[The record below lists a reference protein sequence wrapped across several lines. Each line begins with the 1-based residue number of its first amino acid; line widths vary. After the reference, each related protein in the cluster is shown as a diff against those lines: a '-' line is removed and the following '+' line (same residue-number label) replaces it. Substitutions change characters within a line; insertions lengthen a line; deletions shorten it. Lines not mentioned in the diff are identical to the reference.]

1 MSTLA
6 DRGIVRPLRP
16 VRRAAAPA
24 RIPGR
29 PADSVPVTAPGTR
42 ERRGEPLRPPTRAR
56 VTTGRLVAG
65 RLVTGRLVTGR
76 RSAGTACAEPHRPA
90 VRWPWLVAIAV
101 AACVVVTVLGV
112 FGSGA
117 PGGAV
122 PGRTTSVSVQQ
133 GDTLSALA
141 ARFAPDSDQA
151 AVVERIKQL
160 NHLDDAALVPGLP
173 LTVPVSPEVVGFG
186 S

>member
-1 MSTLA
+1 MSILA

-16 VRRAAAPA
+16 ARQAAAPA
-24 RIPGR
+24 R
-29 PADSVPVTAPGTR
+29 VPSGPPIGPTTPVRGTR

-56 VTTGRLVAG
+56 VVAG
-65 RLVTGRLVTGR
+65 HRVMPAT
-76 RSAGTACAEPHRPA
+76 CAEPRRPA
-90 VRWPWLVAIAV
+90 VRWPWLAAIAV
-101 AACVVVTVLGV
+101 AACLVVTVLGV
-112 FGSGA
+112 FGSGT

-122 PGRTTSVSVQQ
+122 PARTASVSVQQ
-133 GDTLSALA
+133 GDTLTAIA

-160 NHLDDAALVPGLP
+160 NHLDDAVLVPGLP
-173 LTVPVSPEVVGFG
+173 LTVPVASEVAGFG